1 MLTVSKV
8 GRKNVNDDTVKILQ
22 ERGAHVFVGD
32 GLGGYAG
39 GQMAFSIVADT
50 MIAAVQQENL
60 LSEDKL
66 IQVVNKANEAVKNC
80 RKRNREACEPPAFSW
95 VLKTVP
101 YAGCI
106 SEIPDCIIFVV
117 ES

>member
-1 MLTVSKV
+1 M
-8 GRKNVNDDTVKILQ
+8 KILQ
-22 ERGAHVFVGD
+22 ERGAYVFVGD

-80 RKRNREACEPPAFSW
+80 RKRNREACEPPAFSC
-95 VLKTVP
+95 VLTTVP

-106 SEIPDCIIFVV
+106 SETPDCIIFVV